1 MKPAN
6 LLDDDKKRI
15 NPVDQEINHIPA
27 KASYAHLDMPGF
39 RTSKSGGAGM
49 GPAIRMDAA
58 DHRELTSTGSSKE
71 SEEWL
76 AKQRKLIDAGR
87 WNQVMKMDIDEI
99 RDLHGDKYDT
109 HIKDKVDS
117 LKNNKKFQAMLTKK
131 GWTIHY
137 DILK

>member
-1 MKPAN
+1 
-6 LLDDDKKRI
+6 
-15 NPVDQEINHIPA
+15 
-27 KASYAHLDMPGF
+27 
-39 RTSKSGGAGM
+39 
-49 GPAIRMDAA
+49 MDAA

-71 SEEWL
+71 SEEWRT
-76 AKQRKLIDAGR
+76 KQRKLIDAGR
-87 WNQVMKMDIDEI
+87 WDQVMKMDIDEI

-131 GWTIHY
+131 DWTINY